1 MQILTFDEA
10 ARSRLMELLDA
21 KSEAHNTMRC
31 DEVQGFMMALLS
43 GPDALNPTNWLPEI
57 LGEESLFDAKER
69 TEIERLVMA
78 MAADMRMK
86 LNEKILPDL
95 WFYEDEAGNPDFY
108 TWCNAY
114 LYALDIVPTDWFEAV
129 DQEEFE
135 DLFYPIM
142 ALGGIYDD
150 EENGEVIL
158 HLNEKELTQ
167 LESDLPHVLL
177 DIYWYWQAIINKP
190 KTVRREGEKVG
201 RNDPC
206 PCGSGKKYKAC
217 CGKYLKPV
225 A

>member
-150 EENGEVIL
+150 EKNGEVIL

-190 KTVRREGEKVG
+190 QTVRREGEKVG

-217 CGKYLKPV
+217 CGK
-225 A
+225 

>member
-10 ARSRLMELLDA
+10 ARSRLMELLDN

-129 DQEEFE
+129 EQEEFE

-190 KTVRREGEKVG
+190 QTVRREGEKVG

-217 CGKYLKPV
+217 CGK
-225 A
+225 

>member
-86 LNEKILPDL
+86 LDEKILPDL

-190 KTVRREGEKVG
+190 QTVRREGEKVG

-206 PCGSGKKYKAC
+206 PCGSGKKYKSC
-217 CGKYLKPV
+217 CGK
-225 A
+225 

>member
-190 KTVRREGEKVG
+190 QTVRREGEKVG

-217 CGKYLKPV
+217 CGK
-225 A
+225 

>member
-129 DQEEFE
+129 EQEEFE

-190 KTVRREGEKVG
+190 QTVRREGEKVG

-217 CGKYLKPV
+217 CGK
-225 A
+225 

>member
-78 MAADMRMK
+78 MAVDMRMK

-190 KTVRREGEKVG
+190 QTVRREGEKVG

-206 PCGSGKKYKAC
+206 PCGSGRKYKAC
-217 CGKYLKPV
+217 CGK
-225 A
+225 

>member
-129 DQEEFE
+129 EQEEFE

-150 EENGEVIL
+150 EENDEVIL

-190 KTVRREGEKVG
+190 QTVRREGEKVG

-217 CGKYLKPV
+217 CVK
-225 A
+225 

>member
-1 MQILTFDEA
+1 MQILTFDEV

-167 LESDLPHVLL
+167 LESDLSHVLL

-190 KTVRREGEKVG
+190 QTVRREGEKVG

-217 CGKYLKPV
+217 CGK
-225 A
+225 

>member
-142 ALGGIYDD
+142 ALGGIYDE

-190 KTVRREGEKVG
+190 QTVRREGEKVG

-217 CGKYLKPV
+217 CGK
-225 A
+225 

>member
-21 KSEAHNTMRC
+21 KSKAHNTMRC

-129 DQEEFE
+129 EQEEFE

-190 KTVRREGEKVG
+190 QTVRREGEKVG

-206 PCGSGKKYKAC
+206 LCGSGKKYKAC
-217 CGKYLKPV
+217 CGK
-225 A
+225 

>member
-10 ARSRLMELLDA
+10 ARSRLMELVDA

-190 KTVRREGEKVG
+190 QTVRRKGEKVG

-217 CGKYLKPV
+217 CGK
-225 A
+225 

>member
-129 DQEEFE
+129 EQEEFE

-142 ALGGIYDD
+142 ALGGIYDN

-190 KTVRREGEKVG
+190 QTVRREGEKVG

-217 CGKYLKPV
+217 CGK
-225 A
+225 

>member
-150 EENGEVIL
+150 GDNGEVIL
-158 HLNEKELTQ
+158 HRNEKELTQ

-190 KTVRREGEKVG
+190 QTVRREGEKVG

-217 CGKYLKPV
+217 CGK
-225 A
+225 

>member
-57 LGEESLFDAKER
+57 LGEESLFNAKER

-190 KTVRREGEKVG
+190 QTIRREGEKVG

-217 CGKYLKPV
+217 CGK
-225 A
+225 

>member
-21 KSEAHNTMRC
+21 RSEAYNTMRC

-129 DQEEFE
+129 DQFE

-190 KTVRREGEKVG
+190 QTVRREGEKVG

-206 PCGSGKKYKAC
+206 SCGSGKKYKAC
-217 CGKYLKPV
+217 CGK
-225 A
+225 